1 MKKIKDP
8 VILSRMRN
16 SIRSIA
22 ASLLLTTIVCACAAA
37 QSKPAAAPPPD
48 LALTAVGRQHHAI
61 HTASR
66 EAQDFFDQGVTLL
79 YGFNHEESA
88 RAFRRAAELDPSSP
102 MPLWGVAMA
111 IGPNYN
117 LDVDAQREKLA
128 FETVQKA
135 QQLAAHAPQV
145 EKDYVAA
152 LVKRYSG
159 DAAPDYKKLS
169 RDFAAAMQALSVTY
183 PDDLDAATFYA
194 ESLMDLN
201 PWKLWTHDGKA
212 ADGTEE
218 ILRVLES
225 VLQRDP
231 NHAGANHYYIHAVE
245 AGPHPERALP
255 SAHRLDTMVPQAG
268 HLVHMPAH
276 IYIRTGDYA
285 AAVKNNAAAAQV
297 DRLYAQKA
305 EQEGSLYELM
315 YHSHNEHFLAAAAS
329 MAGRYKEASVAA
341 EELARRLAPHVR
353 MMPMLDGFMFTPLWV
368 NARFAK
374 WDAILKSPEPLKE
387 IPGTHAMWRYSRALA
402 FAAHSKID
410 KATAERDALSRE
422 ASAFSADANFG
433 GFNSARDILALALE
447 VVDARIAAARRQDAE
462 AVSHWRR
469 AVVMQDALNYNEP
482 ADWYYPV
489 RESLGAALLQS
500 GNSAEAEQ
508 VFREDLLRNPR
519 NPRSLFGLMNSLKA
533 QHRDADA
540 SWVENIGICA
550 RSHMDSRACGAT
562 WPSASTSTGGSSVTM
577 RAMRRAQS
585 SGAELVM

>member
-1 MKKIKDP
+1 M
-8 VILSRMRN
+8 
-16 SIRSIA
+16 
-22 ASLLLTTIVCACAAA
+22 
-37 QSKPAAAPPPD
+37 APPPD

-61 HTASR
+61 HTASN

-102 MPLWGVAMA
+102 MPLWGLAMA

-159 DAAPDYKKLS
+159 DAVPDYKKLS

-255 SAHRLDTMVPQAG
+255 SAHRLDTMVPLAG

-305 EQEGSLYELM
+305 EQEGSLYDLM

-329 MAGRYKEASVAA
+329 MAGRYKDASVAA
-341 EELARRLAPHVR
+341 EELARRLAPHAR
-353 MMPMLDGFMFTPLWV
+353 TMPMLDGFMFTPLWV

-374 WDAILKSPEPLKE
+374 WDAILKWPEPPKE

-402 FAAHSKID
+402 FAAHSEID
-410 KATAERDALSRE
+410 KAAAERGALSRE
-422 ASAFSADANFG
+422 ASAFSADATFG
-433 GFNSARDILALALE
+433 GFNPASDILALALE

-469 AVVMQDALNYNEP
+469 AVVMQDAMNYNEP

-500 GNSAEAEQ
+500 GLATEAEQ

-533 QHRDADA
+533 QHHDADA
-540 SWVENIGICA
+540 AWIEREFNSAWN
-550 RSHMDSRACGAT
+550 GADT
-562 WPSASTSTGGSSVTM
+562 
-577 RAMRRAQS
+577 
-585 SGAELVM
+585 ELKLSDL